1 MWVIEYRELI
11 RILTISDL
19 KIKYQSSVLGFA
31 WSLLNPLLLMLVLY
45 FVFSRAFTTTQDNF
59 ALYLLIGIVTWRFL
73 NNGTSSSIRSI
84 VGRAS
89 LVTKVFIPRQVL
101 VLSTVLSSFISS
113 LLEFLVLFALLIVFG
128 VDLSFNLLLFPFVTA
143 VYFVM
148 VYGISLALASLYVYY
163 RDLDQMWEVLLQLGF
178 FLSPVVYPITAVP
191 EEYLK
196 LYMLNPVTVVMQTN
210 REILLYAQM
219 APASSLLFIAL
230 IAVIILAAGSAIFNR
245 GERRFAEE
253 L

>member
-45 FVFSRAFTTTQDNF
+45 FVFSKAFTANQDDF

-73 NNGTSSSIRSI
+73 NNGTSSSIRVIYERS
-84 VGRAS
+84 S

-101 VLSTVLSSFISS
+101 VLSNVLSSFISS
-113 LLEFLVLFALLIVFG
+113 LLEFMVLFVLLIAFG
-128 VDLSFNLLLFPFVTA
+128 VDLSLNLLLFPFVYA
-143 VYFVM
+143 VYFIM
-148 VYGISLALASLYVYY
+148 VYGVSLALASLYVYY

-178 FLSPVVYPITAVP
+178 FLSPVVYPLTSVP

-196 LYMLNPVTVVMQTN
+196 LYMFNPVTVIMQIN
-210 REILLYAQM
+210 REILLYSQT
-219 APASSLLFIAL
+219 ASAGSLLFIA
-230 IAVIILAAGSAIFNR
+230 ISAAAILAAGSAIFNR
-245 GERRFAEE
+245 LERRFAEE

>member
-113 LLEFLVLFALLIVFG
+113 LLEFLVLFCLLVFFG
-128 VDLSFNLLLFPFVTA
+128 VALSFNLLLFPFITA
-143 VYFVM
+143 LYFVM
-148 VYGISLALASLYVYY
+148 VYGVSLALASLYVYY

-210 REILLYAQM
+210 REILLYAQ
-219 APASSLLFIAL
+219 AASASNLLFIAITAGL
-230 IAVIILAAGSAIFNR
+230 ILAVGSSIFNR
-245 GERRFAEE
+245 LERRFAEE